1 MLIKKIQIQ
10 SYSGILLAVLY
21 GVVLRVLREN
31 FDLSSENFIFIFV
44 APVIISLIPV
54 CYATTGIYR
63 SKLKLFFYPFFSTLL
78 FLIICSVSNWKDFPV
93 FLLLGLPFY
102 IIAGVVGVLVGG
114 VVKEQNS
121 KVKSNTDA

>member
-1 MLIKKIQIQ
+1 MPIKKIQIH
-10 SYSGILLAVLY
+10 SYSGLLLTGLY
-21 GVVLRVLREN
+21 GVFLRVLREN

-44 APVIISLIPV
+44 VPAIISLVPV
-54 CYATTGIYR
+54 YYATTGIYR

-78 FLIICSVSNWKDFPV
+78 FLIICYVSSWIDFLL

-102 IIAGVVGVLVGG
+102 IITGVLGILVGG

>member
-1 MLIKKIQIQ
+1 MPIKKIQIH
-10 SYSGILLAVLY
+10 SYSGILLTGLY
-21 GVVLRVLREN
+21 GVFLRVLRES

-44 APVIISLIPV
+44 VPAIISLVPV
-54 CYATTGIYR
+54 YYATTGIYR

-78 FLIICSVSNWKDFPV
+78 FLIICYVSSWIDFSV

-102 IIAGVVGVLVGG
+102 IITGVLGILVGG

-121 KVKSNTDA
+121 KVKRNTDA